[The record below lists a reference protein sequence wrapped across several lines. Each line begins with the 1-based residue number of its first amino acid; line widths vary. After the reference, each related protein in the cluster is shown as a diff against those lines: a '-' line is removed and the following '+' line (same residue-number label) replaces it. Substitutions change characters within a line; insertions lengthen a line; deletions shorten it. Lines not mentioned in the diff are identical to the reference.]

1 MLKWLITIAIVVIV
15 LGLVAPRLRQRN
27 GNSRFG
33 RLPGDVEVR
42 WRGKDYFFP
51 FTTTILI
58 SLLFVAISRL
68 I

>member
-1 MLKWLITIAIVVIV
+1 MLKWLLTIAVVVVV
-15 LGLVAPRLRQRN
+15 LGLLLPGVPGRRMR
-27 GNSRFG
+27 
-33 RLPGDVEVR
+33 RLPGDVSVR
-42 WRGKDYFFP
+42 WRGRDYFFP

>member
-1 MLKWLITIAIVVIV
+1 MVKWLLTIAIVVIV
-15 LGLVAPRLRQRN
+15 LGLVAPRLRQGN
-27 GNSRFG
+27 GQNGLR

-51 FTTTILI
+51 FTTTVLI
-58 SLLFVAISRL
+58 SLLFIAISRL